1 MVFPSMHM
9 HYRVHIFILYFLYL
23 ELLVVA
29 LDYKVGEAAGLVE
42 AGDTMEQEGGVV
54 RPHHSRCHGGL
65 TPCP

>member
-1 MVFPSMHM
+1 MRLFLIV
-9 HYRVHIFILYFLYL
+9 IFVLFSLYL

-42 AGDTMEQEGGVV
+42 AGDAMEQEGGVV